1 MLCLC
6 NKSPHNAYFLPYLCT
21 SQKETMRNTII
32 RRVIVLGAIACLS
45 LLTVQT
51 YWVLRTWDLQE
62 REFNRK
68 ANQALLDAAN
78 QLAQMNLF
86 ALPTKKLVEQV
97 SSNYWVVNVNNVFEA
112 SDLEYCLDKAF
123 EAQSLKEDYEYGI
136 FDCSSDQMV
145 KGKIVKYSPG
155 AENKIALAEPL
166 PKHQDSDFIYYFGVQ
181 FVGKSGNILSNMWI
195 VIAFTALMAITL
207 AFFIYSMIV
216 ILRQK
221 QLSELQ
227 RDFINNMTH
236 EFKTPISTINIS
248 TDVFIQNDKVK
259 EDPRLSRYAGIIKE
273 QVLRLNTQVEK
284 VLQLAKIERDNI
296 ELNVEEIDLADLIRN
311 ISPSIELKI
320 NDKQGTLHLDMTA
333 KNAFVRADRLHL
345 TNILHNLVDNGVK
358 YSGDKPEIRI
368 GLRNDGKKLVLSVQD
383 NGIGIPK
390 EHQKRV
396 FDKFY
401 RVPTGNVHNVKG
413 FGLGLYYVKTMCKE
427 HKWKLDLQSEPGKGT
442 KIEIAMPQRG

>member
-1 MLCLC
+1 MRL
-6 NKSPHNAYFLPYLCT
+6 NIST
-21 SQKETMRNTII
+21 TMNNSII
-32 RRVIVLGAIACLS
+32 RRVIVLGAVSILS

-51 YWVLRTWDLQE
+51 YWVLRTWDIQE

-68 ANQALLDAAN
+68 VNQAMLDAAIDLSKLN
-78 QLAQMNLF
+78 DF
-86 ALPTKKLVEQV
+86 TLPTNNFVRQL
-97 SSNYWVVNVNNVFEA
+97 SSNYWVVNIENMFQA
-112 SDLEYCLDKAF
+112 DDLEYSLAKAF
-123 EAQSLKEDYEYGI
+123 QAQNLKDDYKYGI

-145 KGKIVKYSPG
+145 QGKFIKYSTN
-155 AENKIALAEPL
+155 ADTLAEPL
-166 PKHQDSDFIYYFGVQ
+166 QKHYDSDFIYYFGVE
-181 FVGKSGNILSNMWI
+181 FPGKTSNILTNMWI
-195 VIAFTALMAITL
+195 VIFFTGLMLITI
-207 AFFIYSMIV
+207 AFFIYTMFV

-248 TDVFIQNDKVK
+248 TDVFLQNEKVQA
-259 EDPRLSRYAGIIKE
+259 DARLSRYSSIIKE

-296 ELNVEEIDLADLIRN
+296 ELNVEEINLAELIN
-311 ISPSIELKI
+311 SISPSIEIKV
-320 NDKQGTLHLDMTA
+320 NDKKGTLHLDLEA
-333 KNAFVRADRLHL
+333 ANPLIKADRLHL
-345 TNILHNLVDNGVK
+345 TNILHNLVDNAVK
-358 YSGDKPEIRI
+358 YSKDVPDIHIRLYNE
-368 GLRNDGKKLVLSVQD
+368 GYYLLLSVQD

-413 FGLGLYYVKTMCKE
+413 FGLGLFYVKTMCQE
-427 HKWKLDLQSEPGKGT
+427 HRWKLELQSEPDKGT
-442 KIEIAMPQRG
+442 TITIRMPQAK